1 MGFEVNP
8 YDPCVAN
15 KMVNGSQMTKC
26 WHVDDLKVSH
36 KEESA
41 VTALAIKLSELY
53 GSKTTICRGKVHEY
67 LGMDIDWATVPG
79 TMIVSI
85 IKYLFKVMEEFPK
98 IIKGTRSSPAG
109 DHLFRVQEDA
119 GRKLLPEE
127 QAT

>member
-8 YDPCVAN
+8 YDPYVAN
-15 KMVNGSQMTKC
+15 KMVNGSQMTIC

-53 GSKTTICRGKVHEY
+53 GSKTTICRSKVHEY

-79 TMIVSI
+79 TMIVSM
-85 IKYLFKVMEEFPK
+85 IKYLSKVIEEFPK
-98 IIKGTRSSPAG
+98 IVTGTKASPPG
-109 DHLFRVQEDA
+109 DHLFTVREDA
-119 GRKLLPEE
+119 DQKLLPEE
-127 QAT
+127 QAR